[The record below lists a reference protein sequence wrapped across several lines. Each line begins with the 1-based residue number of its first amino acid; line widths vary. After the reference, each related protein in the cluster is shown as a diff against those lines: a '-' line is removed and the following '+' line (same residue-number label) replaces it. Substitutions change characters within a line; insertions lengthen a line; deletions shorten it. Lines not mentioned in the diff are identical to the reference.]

1 MSESVATGYMPSMA
15 LKTDTR
21 LVSLTKSQC
30 VNVADFIEIC
40 LIQYIKDDHDLDN
53 VLWVADMIDAYRAL
67 RDAGGA
73 ENG

>member
-15 LKTDTR
+15 LKTDIR
-21 LVSLTKSQC
+21 LVCLTKSQC
-30 VNVADFIEIC
+30 ANVADFIETG
-40 LIQYIKDDHDLDN
+40 LIQHIKDDPDLDN